1 VQVLVHE
8 LFTFLLVDEIIHA
21 ARMLQVMRSISG
33 QSPEAA
39 AAEAGS
45 PATVEAILT
54 EVSGWVGEL
63 RCASMGR
70 LVQGHVS
77 LSHLHVLWLLQH
89 QGALAMSRLAELLDV
104 SLSNATGIIDRM
116 EEKGL
121 VERVRV
127 PDDRRLVLVR
137 PGAAGMRALVE
148 AETSKRERLRA
159 VLGHLTATERPVV
172 LEALRSLRRA
182 LSAEVDS
189 APAHH
194 HHFADATH

>member
-1 VQVLVHE
+1 
-8 LFTFLLVDEIIHA
+8 
-21 ARMLQVMRSISG
+21 MLHLMRSIG
-33 QSPEAA
+33 QQPA
-39 AAEAGS
+39 S
-45 PATVEAILT
+45 PAADAPSGDASVETILT
-54 EVSGWVGEL
+54 EVSSWIGEL

-77 LSHLHVLWLLQH
+77 LSHMHVLWLLQH
-89 QGALAMSRLAELLDV
+89 HGSMTMSRLADLLDV

-137 PGAAGMRALVE
+137 PGEAGMQGLMQS
-148 AETSKRERLRA
+148 ETSKRERLRA
-159 VLGHLTATERPVV
+159 VLGHLTAAERPVV
-172 LEALRSLRRA
+172 LTALRSLRRA
-182 LSAEVDS
+182 LSAEVES
-189 APAHH
+189 EPPHR

>member
-1 VQVLVHE
+1 
-8 LFTFLLVDEIIHA
+8 
-21 ARMLQVMRSISG
+21 MRSISG
-33 QSPEAA
+33 QPATGTTADEQ
-39 AAEAGS
+39 GN

-70 LVQGHVS
+70 LVQGNVS
-77 LSHLHVLWLLQH
+77 LSHMHVLWLLQH
-89 QGALAMSRLAELLDV
+89 QGTLAMSRLAELLDV

-137 PGAAGMRALVE
+137 PGEAGMRALVQ

-159 VLGHLTATERPVV
+159 VLGHLTAAERPVV

-189 APAHH
+189 APAHQ

>member
-1 VQVLVHE
+1 
-8 LFTFLLVDEIIHA
+8 
-21 ARMLQVMRSISG
+21 MRSISG
-33 QSPEAA
+33 QTDDSTSAEAA
-39 AAEAGS
+39 S

-89 QGALAMSRLAELLDV
+89 QGTLAMSRLAELLDV

-137 PGAAGMRALVE
+137 PGAAGMRALAE

-189 APAHH
+189 VPAHQ

>member
-1 VQVLVHE
+1 
-8 LFTFLLVDEIIHA
+8 
-21 ARMLQVMRSISG
+21 MRSIGEQPTTTVPDAPSG
-33 QSPEAA
+33 GAS
-39 AAEAGS
+39 
-45 PATVEAILT
+45 VETILT
-54 EVSGWVGEL
+54 EVSSWIGDM

-77 LSHLHVLWLLQH
+77 LSHMHVLWLLQH
-89 QGALAMSRLAELLDV
+89 HGSMTMSHLADLLDV

-137 PGAAGMRALVE
+137 PGDAGMQALMQS
-148 AETSKRERLRA
+148 ETTKRERLRA
-159 VLGHLTATERPVV
+159 VLGHLTAAERPVV
-172 LEALRSLRRA
+172 LTALRSLRRA
-182 LSAEVDS
+182 LSAEVES
-189 APAHH
+189 EPPHK

>member
-1 VQVLVHE
+1 
-8 LFTFLLVDEIIHA
+8 
-21 ARMLQVMRSISG
+21 MRSISEPRARKPN
-33 QSPEAA
+33 PEQ
-39 AAEAGS
+39 GTS
-45 PATVEAILT
+45 ATVEAILT

-89 QGALAMSRLAELLDV
+89 HGALAMGRLAELLDV
-104 SLSNATGIIDRM
+104 SFSNASGIIDRM

-159 VLGHLTATERPVV
+159 VLGHLTAAERPVV

-189 APAHH
+189 APAHQ